1 MRIVEM
7 YDVSSTA
14 AKAFVD
20 ASESDF
26 QNRLAEV
33 SHHIVCDDRVEFIML
48 SGPTCSGKTTL
59 AAKLTSEITGAGKKA
74 IVLSVDDFFKEHSA
88 MKRVGDRIDFDSVDA
103 IDLFYFAECVSKILN
118 GEDTPLP
125 SFDFVTGTRKEGVP
139 YRHTPDD
146 IIIFEGIQTVYPE
159 VLALM
164 EGYPYKSLSIAV
176 REALSVNGTI
186 FSPEEI
192 RLARRIV
199 RDFKFRSASPEF
211 TFHIWRGVRE
221 NEEKNITPYL
231 DTCDYCID
239 SLMPYEPFMISPF
252 LIPLL
257 ESIPAHSRYY
267 SEAKTFREKFRAVEN
282 FPISSDLL
290 PENSLYREFLG

>member
-7 YDVSSTA
+7 FDVSSTA

-26 QNRLAEV
+26 QNRLTEV
-33 SHHIVCDDRVEFIML
+33 SRHIVRDDRVECIML
-48 SGPTCSGKTTL
+48 SGPTCSGKTTM
-59 AAKLTSEITGAGKKA
+59 AAKLTREITAAGKRA
-74 IVLSVDDFFKEHSA
+74 VVLSIDDFFKEHSA
-88 MKRVGDRIDFDSVDA
+88 MKRVGDQVDYDSIDA
-103 IDLFYFAECVSKILN
+103 IDLPYFAECVNKMLRDEN
-118 GEDTPLP
+118 TPLP
-125 SFDFVTGTRKEGVP
+125 RFDFITGTRLEGNP
-139 YRHTPDD
+139 YLHTPDD
-146 IIIFEGIQTVYPE
+146 IIIFEGIQAVYPE
-159 VLALM
+159 VLALF
-164 EGYPYKSLSIAV
+164 EGYSFKSLSIAV
-176 REALSVNGTI
+176 RETLSVNSAV
-186 FSPEEI
+186 FAPEEI

-199 RDFKFRSASPEF
+199 RDYKFRSASPEF

-231 DTCDYCID
+231 GTCDYCID

-257 ESIPAHSRYY
+257 ESIPAGSRYY